1 MWGIHTFYHLVYHS
15 SFTGRL
21 EPFWGKHI
29 LTTVSGLFYIFL
41 MCLRCWNIFLYVL
54 SVSLYR
60 NYCCLIAINY
70 ISLSIKIKNMSPWY
84 LFLTIILFCILVII
98 YQFVSEIKS
107 KNIPKKEMLTYL
119 KSRTIGILKSE
130 EFKVFLVI
138 IYTTIF
144 FFLLIY
150 YVSEP
155 IVNFLGRNNNFID
168 DEKRYFCSAIMQTN
182 ATLIGL
188 FLIAIGIPV
197 FKKKKIEIKPNLWV
211 NTLFLVNTI
220 LMVVNI
226 VISLFA
232 IFVDTYNIIIVSI
245 TFIISIEIMILV
257 NIVLLAQK
265 YYELFT
271 KILEN

>member
-1 MWGIHTFYHLVYHS
+1 M
-15 SFTGRL
+15 
-21 EPFWGKHI
+21 
-29 LTTVSGLFYIFL
+29 
-41 MCLRCWNIFLYVL
+41 
-54 SVSLYR
+54 
-60 NYCCLIAINY
+60 
-70 ISLSIKIKNMSPWY
+70 ISI
-84 LFLTIILFCILVII
+84 IILIII
-98 YQFVSEIKS
+98 YQFFSEVKA
-107 KNIPKKEMLTYL
+107 KKIPKNQLLSYL
-119 KSRTIGILKSE
+119 KPRTIEILKSD
-130 EFKVFLVI
+130 EFKIFLVI
-138 IYTTIF
+138 IYTSLF

-150 YVSEP
+150 NVLEP
-155 IVNFLGRNNNFID
+155 LVNFLGRNSTFIE

-245 TFIISIEIMILV
+245 TFIICIEIMILV